1 MGTRERG
8 QLPKDLLRARSRFQA
23 WRRWRPAGGRIPQPL
38 WALAV
43 RLVSRQGVSR
53 TATVLG
59 LDYYGLKERAEAAG
73 DQPRSSSPAFVELP
87 SPVVVG
93 KQCLIELDDGAGA
106 TLRVQLVG
114 YDVTEVG
121 ALTRGFW
128 NAD

>member
-1 MGTRERG
+1 MRASACR

-23 WRRWRPAGGRIPQPL
+23 CRRWRPAGGRIPQPL

-43 RLVSRQGVSR
+43 RLVSRQSVRR
-53 TATVLG
+53 TAAVLG
-59 LDYYGLKERAEAAG
+59 LDYYRLKKQAEVAA

-93 KQCLIELDDGAGA
+93 KQCLVELDNGTGAS
-106 TLRVQLVG
+106 LRVQRVG
-114 YDVTEVG
+114 YDAAEVG

-128 NAD
+128 NAK